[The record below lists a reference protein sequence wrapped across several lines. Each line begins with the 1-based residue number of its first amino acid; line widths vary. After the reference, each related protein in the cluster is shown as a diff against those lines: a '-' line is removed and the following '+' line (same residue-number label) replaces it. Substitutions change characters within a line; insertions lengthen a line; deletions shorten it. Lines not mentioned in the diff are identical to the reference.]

1 MVDIDEMDF
10 KEVEE
15 VVKEEI
21 EYEMD
26 GGGVGR
32 GGDCRG
38 GIGVGR
44 DGGGRARRCEIAAV
58 GEVEEEEAE
67 IVQQV
72 EEEVEKEV

>member
-1 MVDIDEMDF
+1 MD
-10 KEVEE
+10 
-15 VVKEEI
+15 
-21 EYEMD
+21 
-26 GGGVGR
+26 GGVGR
-32 GGDCRG
+32 GGDWRG